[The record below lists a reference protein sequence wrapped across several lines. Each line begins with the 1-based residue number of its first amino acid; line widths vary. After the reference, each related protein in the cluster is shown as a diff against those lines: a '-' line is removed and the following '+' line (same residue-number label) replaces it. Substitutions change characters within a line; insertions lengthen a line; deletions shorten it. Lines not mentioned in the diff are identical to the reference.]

1 MPDVLDKLN
10 EYESI
15 AQVLGEIVVDQ
26 KNTEIEEWSKIVRLQ
41 NIINKLKEEEER
53 GIDKIRLENNEI
65 SRRTSNFLLAII
77 ITLFI
82 FSMALSIGVS
92 RSISKPIQELTK
104 ASRELKKG
112 NLNYK
117 VDIKSKDEIGE
128 LAGTFNQMRLK
139 LKQREELAVKD
150 RNELL
155 NSLLNTFKGKFGNIV
170 TILVRKNI
178 QELVKKNPRIKKI
191 LPKSLSKSI
200 TESKETGLL
209 KEK

>member
-1 MPDVLDKLN
+1 
-10 EYESI
+10 
-15 AQVLGEIVVDQ
+15 
-26 KNTEIEEWSKIVRLQ
+26 
-41 NIINKLKEEEER
+41 
-53 GIDKIRLENNEI
+53 
-65 SRRTSNFLLAII
+65 
-77 ITLFI
+77 
-82 FSMALSIGVS
+82 MALSIGVS

-104 ASRELKKG
+104 ASAELKKG
-112 NLNYK
+112 NLDYK
-117 VDIKSKDEIGE
+117 VKVKSKDEIGE
-128 LAGTFNQMRLK
+128 LAETFNQMRLK
-139 LKQREELAVKD
+139 LKQREEIAVKD

-200 TESKETGLL
+200 TESKKTGLL